1 MGRRGVVRLT
11 RLDMAN
17 TAATLGFFAAAAL
30 ACTVGHNLGAT
41 ATDGMTGTADGTGS
55 ETNGSEGSTS
65 SMSQTSATPSS
76 SGDPSSEESSGSS
89 SSSSSES
96 SGSGDSSGG
105 TQSCIGDGAIVQWV
119 AGGSPVPGVD
129 AESRLALVGD
139 CTVVDEGGG
148 GEGEPPAEYQVIL
161 DCTLDGFIDGVEV
174 EALQVQPMFEMLSA
188 VPLPLE
194 IDDAVFLRVAA
205 ESWGLGAWHRW
216 FILETQVQGTF
227 ALEAINADRLHPQAG
242 DSSPLID
249 EIGQLLGDDGWFSP
263 VYYGSAPG
271 VCDENLVCGA
281 VARAMELQTSEDLA
295 TLEAGQSVTLATG
308 PDQPDVVVSV
318 MAAREYP
325 GDVCDDV
332 PLAWYDIGTI
342 AVGP

>member
-1 MGRRGVVRLT
+1 MAGVFRPLVPRVRRKRELAT
-11 RLDMAN
+11 LRQRLD
-17 TAATLGFFAAAAL
+17 
-30 ACTVGHNLGAT
+30 
-41 ATDGMTGTADGTGS
+41 
-55 ETNGSEGSTS
+55 
-65 SMSQTSATPSS
+65 
-76 SGDPSSEESSGSS
+76 
-89 SSSSSES
+89 
-96 SGSGDSSGG
+96 
-105 TQSCIGDGAIVQWV
+105 
-119 AGGSPVPGVD
+119 
-129 AESRLALVGD
+129 
-139 CTVVDEGGG
+139 
-148 GEGEPPAEYQVIL
+148 
-161 DCTLDGFIDGVEV
+161 IDH
-174 EALQVQPMFEMLSA
+174 
-188 VPLPLE
+188 
-194 IDDAVFLRVAA
+194 DAVFLRVAA

-263 VYYGSAPG
+263 VYYGSATG